1 MENIKNSNKTT
12 TTMKATKTETTST
25 NKATR
30 KPTPAELS
38 LLKVLWQHGPGTAKQ
53 VFELAQLERPEISQ
67 ATVLRQLQMMHAD
80 GLLTRDESARSHVY
94 AAAQAQQKLQKNLLK
109 DFIQKA
115 FAGSGKELI
124 MAALKEHVSEKDR
137 KEIQDFLHGDDK

>member
-1 MENIKNSNKTT
+1 
-12 TTMKATKTETTST
+12 MKATKTETTST

-80 GLLTRDESARSHVY
+80 GLLTRDESAFACVCGGTS
-94 AAAQAQQKLQKNLLK
+94 AAEVAEKLVEGFYSKGLRW
-109 DFIQKA
+109 F
-115 FAGSGKELI
+115 
-124 MAALKEHVSEKDR
+124 R
-137 KEIQDFLHGDDK
+137 